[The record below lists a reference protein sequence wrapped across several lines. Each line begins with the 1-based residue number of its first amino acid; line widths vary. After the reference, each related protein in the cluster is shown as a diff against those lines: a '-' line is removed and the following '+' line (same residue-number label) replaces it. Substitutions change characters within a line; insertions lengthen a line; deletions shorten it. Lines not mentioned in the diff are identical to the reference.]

1 MGNVPSL
8 GYKDKHVCH
17 YQNLKLYLQL
27 GMKIE
32 IDLYINFNTGEKKV
46 QTLNLKKLMSKNISG
61 KTMESLRNSVDLILA
76 TISKDYQ
83 KIVFKLRFL

>member
-1 MGNVPSL
+1 
-8 GYKDKHVCH
+8 
-17 YQNLKLYLQL
+17 
-27 GMKIE
+27 MKIE
-32 IDLYINFNTGEKKV
+32 IDLYINFNTGKIKV

-61 KTMESLRNSVDLILA
+61 KTMESLRNSVELILA

>member
-1 MGNVPSL
+1 
-8 GYKDKHVCH
+8 
-17 YQNLKLYLQL
+17 
-27 GMKIE
+27 MKIE
-32 IDLYINFNTGEKKV
+32 IDLYINFNTGKIKV

-83 KIVFKLRFL
+83 KIVFKLRFP

>member
-1 MGNVPSL
+1 
-8 GYKDKHVCH
+8 
-17 YQNLKLYLQL
+17 
-27 GMKIE
+27 MKIK

-46 QTLNLKKLMSKNISG
+46 QTLNLKKLMCKNISG

-83 KIVFKLRFL
+83 KLVFKLRFL

>member
-1 MGNVPSL
+1 
-8 GYKDKHVCH
+8 
-17 YQNLKLYLQL
+17 
-27 GMKIE
+27 MKIE

-76 TISKDYQ
+76 TISEDYQ
-83 KIVFKLRFL
+83 KIAFKLRFL

>member
-1 MGNVPSL
+1 
-8 GYKDKHVCH
+8 
-17 YQNLKLYLQL
+17 
-27 GMKIE
+27 MKIE

>member
-1 MGNVPSL
+1 
-8 GYKDKHVCH
+8 
-17 YQNLKLYLQL
+17 
-27 GMKIE
+27 MKIE

-46 QTLNLKKLMSKNISG
+46 QTLNLKKLMCKNISG

-83 KIVFKLRFL
+83 KLVFKLRFL

>member
-1 MGNVPSL
+1 
-8 GYKDKHVCH
+8 
-17 YQNLKLYLQL
+17 
-27 GMKIE
+27 MKIE
-32 IDLYINFNTGEKKV
+32 IDLYINFNTRKNKV

-83 KIVFKLRFL
+83 KIAFKLRFL

>member
-1 MGNVPSL
+1 
-8 GYKDKHVCH
+8 
-17 YQNLKLYLQL
+17 
-27 GMKIE
+27 MKIE
-32 IDLYINFNTGEKKV
+32 IDLYINFNTGKTKV

>member
-1 MGNVPSL
+1 
-8 GYKDKHVCH
+8 
-17 YQNLKLYLQL
+17 
-27 GMKIE
+27 MKIE

-83 KIVFKLRFL
+83 KLVFKLRFL

>member
-1 MGNVPSL
+1 
-8 GYKDKHVCH
+8 
-17 YQNLKLYLQL
+17 
-27 GMKIE
+27 MKIE
-32 IDLYINFNTGEKKV
+32 IDLYINFNTGKIKV

>member
-1 MGNVPSL
+1 
-8 GYKDKHVCH
+8 
-17 YQNLKLYLQL
+17 
-27 GMKIE
+27 MKIE

-83 KIVFKLRFL
+83 KIAFKLRFL

>member
-1 MGNVPSL
+1 
-8 GYKDKHVCH
+8 
-17 YQNLKLYLQL
+17 
-27 GMKIE
+27 MKIE
-32 IDLYINFNTGEKKV
+32 IDLYINFNTGKNKV

-83 KIVFKLRFL
+83 KIAFKLRFL

>member
-1 MGNVPSL
+1 
-8 GYKDKHVCH
+8 
-17 YQNLKLYLQL
+17 
-27 GMKIE
+27 MKIE
-32 IDLYINFNTGEKKV
+32 IDLYINFNTGKIKV

-83 KIVFKLRFL
+83 KIAFKLRFL